1 MEWTHLRKYPR
12 VSIDL
17 PAVYTFNGRTRR
29 ARISTLGGGGLFLAD
44 PEPIAVGA
52 RLSLEFRPAK
62 HLARLEVQAE
72 VRYLIPGKGMG
83 VEFLEI
89 DPEYRQRLMAF
100 ILHRAGETRQFSRA
114 PLAAQVE
121 YAGGTQIDFSRNIS
135 VGGMFIETK
144 KPVAA
149 GTRLKMRFN
158 LDDDGPI
165 IIVNG
170 EVRYA
175 VEKIG
180 MGVRFLDLSLA
191 DQKRIHGYL
200 TKEGAGA
207 GKRPETPGKRFFSQS
222 G

>member
-17 PAVYTFNGRTRR
+17 PAVYAFDGRTRR
-29 ARISTLGGGGLFLAD
+29 VRISTLGGGGLFLAD

-52 RLSLEFRPAK
+52 RLSIEFRPAK

-83 VEFLEI
+83 VEFLAL
-89 DPEYRQRLMAF
+89 DPEYRQRLMTF

-121 YAGGTQIDFSRNIS
+121 YAGGTQIGFSRNVS

-144 KPVAA
+144 EPVAT
-149 GTRLKMRFN
+149 GTHLKMRFN
-158 LDDDGPI
+158 LDDDGPT
-165 IIVNG
+165 IIVGG

-180 MGVRFLDLSLA
+180 MGVRFLDLSVA
-191 DQKRIHGYL
+191 DQKRIDAYL
-200 TKEGAGA
+200 AKGDAGA
-207 GKRPETPGKRFFSQS
+207 GHRKETPGKRFLAQS